1 MRGIDVQRWFD
12 RGVYF
17 KPGWKFT
24 VSETLDFYALVVV
37 EFDAPDTDRELA
49 LRGYPEMKHM
59 RTAFGC
65 DPSEISGE
73 QELQE
78 LFFAFLIALDVHD
91 DREFF
96 RVGPDMD
103 APFHPHNVARN
114 DDFEA
119 TVLGRVLSL
128 GKIRTSGLPS

>member
-1 MRGIDVQRWFD
+1 MYASEALKWFND
-12 RGVYF
+12 GVYF

-24 VSETLDFYALVVV
+24 FTAAYDNYALIVV

-49 LRGYPEMKHM
+49 LRGYPEVKHL
-59 RTAFGC
+59 RTSFGF
-65 DPSEISGE
+65 DPSELSGAA
-73 QELQE
+73 ELQE
-78 LFFAFLIALDVHD
+78 RFFTFLIALDVHD

-96 RVGPDMD
+96 RVGPNMD